1 MLERDVERYLVGRV
15 AAIGGVAYKFVSPT
29 NRGVCDR
36 IVVMPGGV
44 VWFVELKSATGRLS
58 KLQLRFQAQMI
69 AMGQRNIVLASKDA
83 VDTFIT
89 ILESEN
95 VTPLPG

>member
-1 MLERDVERYLVGRV
+1 MLEREIERYLVERV
-15 AAIGGVAYKFVSPT
+15 AAIGGVAYKFTSAS
-29 NRGVCDR
+29 NRGVFDR

-58 KLQLRFQAQMI
+58 KLQQRFQAQMI
-69 AMGQRNIVLASKDA
+69 ALGQRNIVLASKDA

-95 VTPLPG
+95 DGGLLQ

>member
-1 MLERDVERYLVGRV
+1 MLERDIERYLVERV
-15 AAIGGVAYKFVSPT
+15 AAIGGVAYKFTSAS
-29 NRGVCDR
+29 NRGVFDR
-36 IVVMPGGV
+36 IVVMPGV

-58 KLQLRFQAQMI
+58 KLQQRFQAQMI
-69 AMGQRNIVLASKDA
+69 ALGQRNIVLASKDA

-95 VTPLPG
+95 VTPIPG